1 MADQQEQEAQKVQGT
16 VKWFSNKKGY
26 GFITPA
32 EGSPTDSDVFVHQ
45 SSIHSQGYRSRDEGW
60 NVEFTIGDDD
70 GGRVKAENVT
80 APGGGPCTGPH
91 RRRDPNRRKKNK
103 DDNKDGNTTD
113 DHSGDEESPAAV
125 APANGDVDKP
135 AAAAAG
141 AAATPAASNGDKKK
155 GPPRGKGGR
164 NPKNHNRRAGG
175 GGGGA
180 PKPETFWHSIL
191 TADVKAALDE
201 KDIRTTTG
209 TLDISVGSARVK
221 LGTQQYASI
230 AHADGLL
237 GEGTYDCAADGS
249 CSLTWSKCLAF
260 KDGEWVKKDGPDFGL
275 VTSLSLA
282 DKTVVGVKPDE
293 TALTLWGQKTDPL
306 SALEANGF
314 LMRRVVLT
322 TKRNGR
328 GKK

>member
-1 MADQQEQEAQKVQGT
+1 MADQQEAQKVQGT

-32 EGSPTDSDVFVHQ
+32 EGSPVDSDVFVHQ
-45 SSIHSQGYRSRDEGW
+45 SSIHSQGYRTLDEGW
-60 NVEFTIGDDD
+60 NVEFTVGDDD

-103 DDNKDGNTTD
+103 DEKDDNNHDE
-113 DHSGDEESPAAV
+113 HSGDDESPVPV
-125 APANGDVDKP
+125 ADENGNDEKHET
-135 AAAAAG
+135 AAAANITA
-141 AAATPAASNGDKKK
+141 PNNGDKKK
-155 GPPRGKGGR
+155 GTPRGKGRG
-164 NPKNHNRRAGG
+164 PKNHRRP
-175 GGGGA
+175 GGA
-180 PKPETFWHSIL
+180 TKPETFWHSIL
-191 TADVKAALDE
+191 EANVKAALDE

-209 TLDISVGSARVK
+209 TLDVSVGSARVK

-237 GEGTYDCAADGS
+237 GEGTFDCAADGS
-249 CSLTWSKCLAF
+249 CSLTWSKCLEF
-260 KDGEWVKKDGPDFGL
+260 KDGEWVKKEGPNFGL
-275 VTSLSLA
+275 VTSLSLV
-282 DKTVVGVKPDE
+282 DGNVVGVQPDE